1 LIDKVWRLSTLQ
13 AAWQQVKAN
22 KGAAGID
29 RQSIEPKNGSYPA
42 VVIRSDVIHGGS
54 GRVIFATT

>member
-1 LIDKVWRLSTLQ
+1 MKKDEPLVSAAELEALIHGWGSDSKEKNV
-13 AAWQQVKAN
+13 
-22 KGAAGID
+22 D
-29 RQSIEPKNGSYPA
+29 PKNGSYPA